1 MATRCKTA
9 ILISGSGTNLQA
21 FIDRVDCGALDLE
34 LSVVFSNRPD
44 AYGLVRAR
52 DAGIPTACIEHG
64 EFADRRAFDR
74 AVAAKL
80 DEWRPNLL
88 VLAGFMRIL
97 SPAFVTHYA
106 GRILNIHPALL
117 PAYPG
122 LNTHQRVLDAGDRW
136 HGSTV
141 HFVTEQL
148 DSGPRILQGRLPVT
162 AGETADQLAARVQAL
177 QIPGVYLQRE
187 YRRYYPGGEVTAH
200 IVGFTNIDDE
210 GQEGLELA
218 FNHWLAGESG
228 SKRVLKDRLG
238 RSIENVESIRP
249 PHHGKDLR
257 TSIDLRLQYLS
268 YRTLKSAI
276 KAHNAR
282 SGSIVVL
289 DVRTGEVL
297 AMVNQPTYNPNDR
310 SQFTA
315 ERYRNRAITDIFEP
329 GSSLKPLV
337 VAAALESGQYRP
349 SSVVDTAPGFIVIG
363 PKKIEDTRNLGRVS
377 LTTILGDDDALRS
390 R

>member
-162 AGETADQLAARVQAL
+162 AGETADQLAARVQAIEH
-177 QIPGVYLQRE
+177 QI
-187 YRRYYPGGEVTAH
+187 YPEAAGWVGEGRVEFRDGRTW
-200 IVGFTNIDDE
+200 ID
-210 GQEGLELA
+210 G
-218 FNHWLAGESG
+218 
-228 SKRVLKDRLG
+228 
-238 RSIENVESIRP
+238 
-249 PHHGKDLR
+249 
-257 TSIDLRLQYLS
+257 
-268 YRTLKSAI
+268 
-276 KAHNAR
+276 
-282 SGSIVVL
+282 
-289 DVRTGEVL
+289 
-297 AMVNQPTYNPNDR
+297 
-310 SQFTA
+310 
-315 ERYRNRAITDIFEP
+315 
-329 GSSLKPLV
+329 V
-337 VAAALESGQYRP
+337 VADDP
-349 SSVVDTAPGFIVIG
+349 VIQVFDREG
-363 PKKIEDTRNLGRVS
+363 KKL
-377 LTTILGDDDALRS
+377 
-390 R
+390 